1 MRTTLNCHHQRNHFS
16 IIQRGYMKFKGIIL
30 IIFSLMIF
38 YGCEI
43 EQNPKKITQQRFEN
57 DMLKNHDVEKLKIVN
72 QEEVEVYIKKDR
84 LEQPQYRNISKQEP
98 QFYFTIYSPD
108 YFEMQLKEIQKDFQ
122 KDEYVDI
129 SYTTRNSYFA
139 ELFLY
144 LLPLILIVLIISW
157 IIILVDILRSNFKNS
172 IDKLIWLIVIT
183 LIPILGL
190 LLYIII
196 GRKQKIKNAP

>member
-1 MRTTLNCHHQRNHFS
+1 
-16 IIQRGYMKFKGIIL
+16 
-30 IIFSLMIF
+30 MIF
-38 YGCEI
+38 YRCDI

-72 QEEVEVYIKKDR
+72 LEEVEVYIKKDR
-84 LEQPQYRNISKQEP
+84 LDQPQYRNISKQEP

-122 KDEYVDI
+122 KEDYVDI
-129 SYTTRNSYFA
+129 SYTTRNSYLT

-144 LLPLILIVLIISW
+144 LLPLILIVLFISW

-172 IDKLIWLIVIT
+172 IDKLIWLFVIT

-190 LLYIII
+190 ILYAII